1 MITGRGSSE
10 KSRRLVG
17 GQKAGAS
24 VQRSEAGDANT
35 QSASDLPSRP
45 GTAEGV

>member
-10 KSRRLVG
+10 KSRQLVG
-17 GQKAGAS
+17 GQKAGA
-24 VQRSEAGDANT
+24 SEAGDANT